1 MSQKVIACFG
11 CSFTGGV
18 FDSSEPRQSW
28 PYQLSLARPDLKVY
42 NFGKQAT
49 SVLFSLNMIDQVS
62 EQLKSDLV
70 ITQLTEPTRMTF
82 YDPGFKLNLEQ
93 DLLQISD
100 NYSVLPMSIKGI
112 WPFNGLSGKRQTKEN
127 LSNPATA
134 EKFQF
139 LKNLMVMH
147 EDQNHFDPEYR
158 AFSHRARSLSDL
170 VFFHR
175 KLYREVP
182 GLENVP
188 CVEKLL
194 GTEKFLDLVIDK
206 GFHFGIDGA
215 QWISNW
221 VVDKLKL

>member
-1 MSQKVIACFG
+1 MSKVISCFG

-18 FDSSEPRQSW
+18 LAAAEPRESW
-28 PYQLSLARPDLKVY
+28 PYQLSLARPDLTVY
-42 NFGKQAT
+42 NFGRQAT
-49 SVLFSLNMIDQVS
+49 SALFSLNMIDQVS

-82 YDPGFKLNLEQ
+82 YDQGFKLNLKQ

-100 NYSVLPMSIKGI
+100 NYWVLPMSINGI
-112 WPFNGLSGKRQTKEN
+112 WPFNGVSGKKQTKEN
-127 LSNPATA
+127 FSNPSTA
-134 EKFQF
+134 EKYQL

-194 GTEKFLDLVIDK
+194 GTKEFVRLSVDK
-206 GFHFGIDGA
+206 GFHFGTDGA
-215 QWISNW
+215 QWISKW
-221 VVDKLKL
+221 VTEELKL

>member
-1 MSQKVIACFG
+1 MSKVICCFG

-18 FDSSEPRQSW
+18 FIDSEPRESW
-28 PYQLSLARPDLKVY
+28 PYRLSLSRPDLKIY

-49 SVLFSLNMIDQVS
+49 SVLFSLNMIEQVS
-62 EQLKSDLV
+62 AQLQSDLI

-82 YDPGFKLNLEQ
+82 YDPGFKLNLKQ
-93 DLLQISD
+93 DLLQISN
-100 NYSVLPMSIKGI
+100 NYWVLPMSIKGV
-112 WPFNGLSGKRQTKEN
+112 WPFNGVSGKKQTKEN
-127 LSNPATA
+127 FADPISA
-134 EKFQF
+134 EKYQI
-139 LKNLMVMH
+139 LEKLMVLH

-158 AFSHRARSLSDL
+158 AFFHRANSLSDL

-182 GLENVP
+182 GLENIP

-206 GFHFGIDGA
+206 GFHFGTDGA
-215 QWISNW
+215 NWISNW
-221 VVDKLKL
+221 VIKELKL